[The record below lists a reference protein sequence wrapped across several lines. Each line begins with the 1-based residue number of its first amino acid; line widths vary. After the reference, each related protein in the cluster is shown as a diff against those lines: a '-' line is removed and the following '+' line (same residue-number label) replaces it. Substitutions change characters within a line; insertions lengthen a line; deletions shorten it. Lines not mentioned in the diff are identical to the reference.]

1 MIQRQVLALSE
12 DLAEISQMLE
22 EEEREAQSVAKENE
36 ARRKR
41 GEPLAPLRSS
51 TPITKQMLEFVE
63 ERLRSTINALSHAV
77 ICFPPGPEIKP

>member
-1 MIQRQVLALSE
+1 MKRTMIQRQVLALSE

-41 GEPLAPLRSS
+41 GEPLAPLRA
-51 TPITKQMLEFVE
+51 TVPITKQMLEFVE
-63 ERLRSTINALSHAV
+63 ERLRSTINV
-77 ICFPPGPEIKP
+77 IRFPPGPGIRP